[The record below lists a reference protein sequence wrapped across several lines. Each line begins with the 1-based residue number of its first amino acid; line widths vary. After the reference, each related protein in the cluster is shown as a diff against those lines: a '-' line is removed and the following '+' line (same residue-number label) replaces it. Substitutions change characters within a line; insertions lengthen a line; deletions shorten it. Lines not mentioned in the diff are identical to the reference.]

1 MTTLLTPDDVR
12 KFEPAPELS
21 DDALQ
26 LLLDAADAEIIR
38 FAGASGSAEEWLV
51 GGRRELVL
59 SKPATSIATVVEHI
73 GGPATPI
80 TLTPDD
86 YQADPTGYLLYRLGT
101 GTHPRW
107 HWWGRVSVTYTP
119 TADDAIRKGVELD
132 LVRLM
137 IGYNPGATSETVGSW
152 TTQLAANSVWNNS
165 KERDS
170 ILARLVT
177 HGRMLV
183 VGG

>member
-1 MTTLLTPDDVR
+1 MPTLLTPDDIR
-12 KFEPAPELS
+12 EFEPAPELS

-26 LLLDAADAEIIR
+26 LLLDAAEAEIVR
-38 FAGASGSAEEWLV
+38 YAGASDSAVEWLV
-51 GGRRELVL
+51 GGRREIVL
-59 SKPATSIATVVEHI
+59 SKPATAIASVAEHI
-73 GGPATPI
+73 GGPSAPI
-80 TLTPDD
+80 TLAADD
-86 YQADPTGYLLYRLGT
+86 YTSDPTGYLLYRLGT

-107 HWWGRVSVTYTP
+107 RWWGRVAVTYTP
-119 TADDAIRKGVELD
+119 TADLAIRKGVELD

-137 IGYNPGATSETVGSW
+137 VSYRPGSTSETVGLW

-165 KERDS
+165 RERDS
-170 ILARLVT
+170 ILSRLVV